1 MTALLFVL
9 HFASTWYLV
18 GLCWLVQRVQYPL
31 MAEVGL
37 GAFSG
42 YEAGHVA
49 RIGPVV
55 APVML
60 VELATGG
67 WLWLAG
73 GESFR
78 RPLFGASLVL
88 LGVVWL
94 STFFVQVPLHDALGA
109 GFDAEKHAALVRT
122 NWVRTVAW
130 SARGILLGILLVAML
145 RAPLSVAPR

>member
-1 MTALLFVL
+1 MTAILFVL
-9 HFASTWYLV
+9 HFAATWSLV

-31 MAEVGL
+31 MAEVGS
-37 GAFSG
+37 GAFAA

-55 APVML
+55 APLML
-60 VELATGG
+60 LELGTGG
-67 WLWLAG
+67 LLWLAG

-78 RPLFGASLVL
+78 RPLFAVSLVL

-94 STFFVQVPLHDALGA
+94 STFFVQVPLHDALA
-109 GFDAEKHAALVRT
+109 SGFDAEKHAALVRT
-122 NWVRTVAW
+122 NWIRTVAW

-145 RAPLSVAPR
+145 RASPGSSPP